1 MGGKIEGEMQEDFE
15 DCEDKKDRS
24 DPVPDPA
31 LIGNIE
37 KSEKIGKY
45 KLKEKVEVT
54 AKLFDSEYTVEK
66 KELPSTL
73 FFFIRTSK
81 NGLRLNCS

>member
-66 KELPSTL
+66 GELPAVCYGL
-73 FFFIRTSK
+73 VKIATS
-81 NGLRLNCS
+81 N